1 MSKAA
6 GTSAGAQGYQGMAL
20 EGPSLTMLVMNLK
33 THFPARMSEWANAAI
48 LTSWGAY
55 LLLHPGLFDYPGL
68 GIIFAKM
75 KAMVWV
81 DMAPEAVW
89 GFVAFVVG
97 SIRLMALFI
106 NGAYSRTPLIRL
118 GTAAVSAFVWT
129 QVVIGLFAVPNT
141 GLVVY
146 PWLVV
151 IDLIAAYRAGM
162 DAALAEKRRK
172 DVRLGIAS
180 VSSIG
185 SRAVG

>member
-1 MSKAA
+1 MAKAA
-6 GTSAGAQGYQGMAL
+6 GTINGAQSCQGVAL
-20 EGPSLTMLVMNLK
+20 EGPSFTMLVLNLRS
-33 THFPARMSEWANAAI
+33 HFPARMSEWANAAI

-55 LLLHPGLFDYPGL
+55 LLLHPGLFDEPGL
-68 GIIFAKM
+68 GVIFAKM
-75 KAMVWV
+75 KSMVWV

-97 SIRLMALFI
+97 SIRLLALFI
-106 NGAYSRTPLIRL
+106 NGAYSRTPMIRL
-118 GTAAVSAFVWT
+118 ATAAVSAFVWT
-129 QVVIGLFAVPNT
+129 QVVIGLFGVPNT

-151 IDLIAAYRAGM
+151 IDLISAYRAGM
-162 DAALAEKRRK
+162 DVALAEKRRK
-172 DVRLGIAS
+172 DVRLGMAS